1 MQPQFNDEV
10 AVPVGVPGALV
21 VLPLALPALQL
32 ELSLYAG
39 HATRNR
45 PELADPKVR
54 EPVRTPT
61 RQVWPFSAASQQYL
75 LPFSRDSASL
85 LMM

>member
-1 MQPQFNDEV
+1 MQPQFNDV
-10 AVPVGVPGALV
+10 GAVPVGVPGAIE

-45 PELADPKVR
+45 PKLADPKV
-54 EPVRTPT
+54 
-61 RQVWPFSAASQQYL
+61 
-75 LPFSRDSASL
+75 SRPHVSL
-85 LMM
+85 LLS

>member
-1 MQPQFNDEV
+1 MQPQFNDEG

-21 VLPLALPALQL
+21 LLPLALPALQL

-45 PELADPKVR
+45 SELADPKV
-54 EPVRTPT
+54 
-61 RQVWPFSAASQQYL
+61 
-75 LPFSRDSASL
+75 SRPHVSL
-85 LMM
+85 LLS